1 MRVKQEIIKEPFDIE
16 VLYASETIT
25 VILVE
30 GVVYVKNNGEHMTP
44 VLITSDGSVNYM
56 TAENIRKMGIQEYES
71 CDRALVRHIMP
82 DEQFDDAL
90 EQAIPRLPDDGNDT
104 RGKEYYDIW
113 EILYN
118 VFDEDLG
125 VAQGAAKDYLTRC
138 EQMMFFEELHRLQNG
153 EFTKEEFIEWLLD
166 RVEILEEDDIKKL
179 IAEECEDDKQ
189 NDDCGGTQ
197 GNAAACVGVSA

>member
-16 VLYASETIT
+16 VLYASETIA

-44 VLITSDGSVNYM
+44 VFITSDGDVNYM

-90 EQAIPRLPDDGNDT
+90 EQAIPRLPDDSNNT

-118 VFDEDLG
+118 TFEDDLTI
-125 VAQGAAKDYLTRC
+125 AQETAYTYLIQC
-138 EQMMFFEELHRLQNG
+138 EKMMFYEEVHRLHEG
-153 EFTKEEFIEWLLD
+153 EFTREEFIEWFND
-166 RVEILEEDDIKKL
+166 RTEMLKVEDIADLVDKELENDKTN
-179 IAEECEDDKQ
+179 AE
-189 NDDCGGTQ
+189 G
-197 GNAAACVGVSA
+197 

>member
-16 VLYASETIT
+16 VLYASETIA

-44 VLITSDGSVNYM
+44 VFITSDGDVNYM
-56 TAENIRKMGIQEYES
+56 TAENIRKMGVQEYES
-71 CDRALVRHIMP
+71 FDRALVRHIMP

-90 EQAIPRLPDDGNDT
+90 EQAIPRLPDDSNDT

-118 VFDEDLG
+118 TFENDLD
-125 VAQGAAKDYLTRC
+125 VAQKAAHTYLLQC
-138 EQMMFFEELHRLQNG
+138 EKMMFYEEVHRLHEG
-153 EFTKEEFIEWLLD
+153 EFTRDEFIEWFSD
-166 RVEILEEDDIKKL
+166 RVEILEAEDIADL
-179 IAEECEDDKQ
+179 IDKECEDDKQ
-189 NDDCGGTQ
+189 NDDCVGTQ
-197 GNAAACVGVSA
+197 GDVETCAGA

>member
-16 VLYASETIT
+16 VLYASETIA

-44 VLITSDGSVNYM
+44 VFITSDGDVNYM
-56 TAENIRKMGIQEYES
+56 TAENIRKMGVQEYES
-71 CDRALVRHIMP
+71 FDRSLVRHIMP

-90 EQAIPRLPDDGNDT
+90 EQAIPRLPDDSNDT

-118 VFDEDLG
+118 TFENDLD
-125 VAQGAAKDYLTRC
+125 VAQKAAHTYLLQC
-138 EQMMFFEELHRLQNG
+138 EKMMFYEEVHRLHEG
-153 EFTKEEFIEWLLD
+153 EFTRDEFIEWFSE
-166 RVEILEEDDIKKL
+166 RVEILEAEDIADL
-179 IAEECEDDKQ
+179 IDKELENAKTNAE
-189 NDDCGGTQ
+189 G
-197 GNAAACVGVSA
+197 